1 MLIEG
6 SVALVTGSSRGLGRA
21 LTSSLI
27 ERGARRVYAG
37 TRHLDDG
44 MVQDSVPIR
53 LDVTS
58 KCEIEESVQT
68 CSDVNLIFNNAVEAR
83 FSSLLSSEAVPDAR
97 AQMETNY
104 FGPLAICQSFAPVLA
119 RNGGGAIVNICS
131 IVSFFNAPTMA
142 SFCPTKA
149 ALWSMTN
156 GLRMELRSQ
165 GTLVVAVHSGFIDTD
180 LSAGLEVPKHKP
192 KYMASLIL
200 DAVEAEQEQLLAD
213 ERTKAMKAA
222 LPRDLE
228 LIYPDVER
236 RWLEQSH
243 GG

>member
-6 SVALVTGSSRGLGRA
+6 SVQLVTGSSRGLGRA

-37 TRHLDDG
+37 TRHLEDD
-44 MVQDSVPIR
+44 MVQDTVPIR

-104 FGPLAICQSFAPVLA
+104 FGPLSICQSFAPVLA

-156 GLRMELRSQ
+156 GFSNGAPDLKAPSWLPCILGSSIQTSQ
-165 GTLVVAVHSGFIDTD
+165 P
-180 LSAGLEVPKHKP
+180 GLKSKSTNRNTWRP
-192 KYMASLIL
+192 
-200 DAVEAEQEQLLAD
+200 
-213 ERTKAMKAA
+213 
-222 LPRDLE
+222 
-228 LIYPDVER
+228 
-236 RWLEQSH
+236 
-243 GG
+243 

>member
-21 LTSSLI
+21 LISSLI

-37 TRHLDDG
+37 TRHLDDD
-44 MVQDSVPIR
+44 MVQDAVPVR

-58 KCEIEESVQT
+58 KCDIEESVQT

-104 FGPLAICQSFAPVLA
+104 FGPLSICQSFAPVLA

-180 LSAGLEVPKHKP
+180 LSAGLEVQKHKP

-236 RWLEQSH
+236 QWLEQSH